1 MKKNEKKKELKVQAI
16 DQGTVIDHIPS
27 QQTMKVVEILS
38 AMDDFV
44 TIGIN
49 FPSKT
54 MKLKGVVKIANRMLT
69 ENEVNK
75 IAVFAPGASVN
86 IIENYKVVRKTQV
99 HIPECIIGIL
109 KCSNPKCVTNS
120 DEDVVTKFYLKT
132 QVPLSVMCHYCERH
146 QNEESLVLL

>member
-54 MKLKGVVKIANRMLT
+54 MNLKGVVKIANRMLT

-86 IIENYKVVRKTQV
+86 IIENFKVVKKTQV

-109 KCSNPKCVTNS
+109 KCSNPKCITNFN
-120 DEDVVTKFYLKT
+120 EDITTKFYLKN
-132 QVPLSVMCHYCERH
+132 QSPLSVMCHYCERH
-146 QNEESLVLL
+146 QNEENLVLI